1 MMWLFVRAFVMSAA
15 NTDREH
21 LYRGGWDVQTQDAFL
36 LHHLANRCFDVL
48 LGAPSALLGVTALE

>member
-1 MMWLFVRAFVMSAA
+1 MSAA